1 VVVSADQDRFQFKE
15 DFSMAGPPTVRL
27 PSDPL
32 HPDHE
37 MYQRILAGVQDLQRW
52 TPAQNT
58 NLAAALYAEVRSRQP
73 HMAAQ
78 DIDRIVAG
86 DPDAARPSVFA
97 LPRAGYHTHDPDPA
111 ALRFGASIEAVS
123 QPAQSSLAPF
133 ARETTIGRDGFLTD
147 PGIVRTQ
154 VHKIEH
160 GAMPQVNGI
169 VLHRTESSTAAST
182 LNTWRTRAAGTG
194 AHFLID
200 TDGTIHQTAR
210 VDRQAWHVGAVRSR
224 GEVEGTIT
232 PGDQRELDA
241 ARGGLPE
248 WKGTAVRAVGRVEST
263 RPYPERYPTNGD
275 SVGIEV
281 VGRYNAATQTWDPPT
296 AAQTASIQQLVGT
309 LQNNFGLT
317 DHDVY
322 QHDVISRKT
331 PGEGAGLYVP
341 HAPAPDAPGMS
352 SAGPAR

>member
-1 VVVSADQDRFQFKE
+1 
-15 DFSMAGPPTVRL
+15 MAGSPTVRL

-37 MYQRILAGVQDLQRW
+37 MYQRILEGVQGLQRW
-52 TPAQNT
+52 TPEHNA
-58 NLAAALYAEVRSRQP
+58 NLAAALYADIRSRQP

-78 DIDRIVAG
+78 DIGEVVAG
-86 DPDAARPSVFA
+86 DPNAARPSLFA

-111 ALRFGASIEAVS
+111 ALRFSASIEAAS
-123 QPAQSSLAPF
+123 RPAQTTLAPF
-133 ARETTIGRDGFLTD
+133 GRETTIGQDGFLTD
-147 PGIVRTQ
+147 QGIVRTAIPR
-154 VHKIEH
+154 IEH
-160 GAMPQVNGI
+160 GAMAQVNGI
-169 VLHRTESSTAAST
+169 VLHRTESSTAAGT
-182 LNTWRTRAAGTG
+182 LSTWRDRDAGTG

-200 TDGTIHQTAR
+200 TDGTIHQTVS

-232 PGDQRELDA
+232 PGDQGELDA
-241 ARGGLPE
+241 ARAGRPE
-248 WKGTAVRAVGRVEST
+248 WNARAVRAVAGVEAT

-281 VGRYNAATQTWDPPT
+281 VGRYNAATNTWDPPT
-296 AAQTASIQQLVGT
+296 AAQSASIQRLVGT
-309 LQNNFGLT
+309 LQNNFGLN

-331 PGEGAGLYVP
+331 PGEGAGLYTPAVP
-341 HAPAPDAPGMS
+341 AAPAADAPGVS
-352 SAGPAR
+352 PAGPTR

>member
-1 VVVSADQDRFQFKE
+1 
-15 DFSMAGPPTVRL
+15 MAGSPTVRL

-37 MYQRILAGVQDLQRW
+37 MYQRVLTGVQGLQRW
-52 TPAQNT
+52 TPEQNA
-58 NLAAALYAEVRSRQP
+58 NLAAALYADIRSRQP

-78 DIDRIVAG
+78 DIGQVVAG
-86 DPDAARPSVFA
+86 DPRAPQPSVFA
-97 LPRAGYHTHDPDPA
+97 LPGAGYHTHDADPA
-111 ALRFGASIEAVS
+111 ALRFGVPIAAASR
-123 QPAQSSLAPF
+123 PAHTSLAPF
-133 ARETTIGRDGFLTD
+133 GRDTTIGQDGFLTD
-147 PGIVRTQ
+147 PGIVRTA
-154 VHKIEH
+154 VPRIEH

-169 VLHRTESSTAAST
+169 VLHRTESSTAAGT
-182 LNTWRTRAAGTG
+182 LSTWRTREAGTG

-200 TDGTIHQTAR
+200 TDGTIHQTVS

-241 ARGGLPE
+241 ARGTTPE
-248 WKGTAVRAVGRVEST
+248 WRGTAVRAVSRIEST

-281 VGRYNAATQTWDPPT
+281 VGRYNAATSTWDPPT
-296 AAQTASIQQLVGT
+296 TEQRASIRRLVGT
-309 LQNNFGLT
+309 LQNNFGLN

-331 PGEGAGLYVP
+331 PGAGAGLYTPVVP
-341 HAPAPDAPGMS
+341 PAPAADAAGVSP
-352 SAGPAR
+352 AGPTR

>member
-1 VVVSADQDRFQFKE
+1 ME
-15 DFSMAGPPTVRL
+15 DSQMAGSPIVRF
-27 PSDPL
+27 PDDPL
-32 HPDHE
+32 HHDNE
-37 MYQRILAGVQDLQRW
+37 MYQRILAGVQGLQRW
-52 TPAQNT
+52 TPEHNA
-58 NLAAALYAEVRSRQP
+58 NLAAALYADIRSRQP
-73 HMAAQ
+73 HMTAR
-78 DIDRIVAG
+78 DIDRVVAG
-86 DPDAARPSVFA
+86 DPDAQRPSIFA

-111 ALRFGASIEAVS
+111 ALRFGVPIEAAS
-123 QPAQSSLAPF
+123 RPAQASLAAF
-133 ARETTIGRDGFLTD
+133 GRETTIGQDGFLGD
-147 PGIVRTQ
+147 PGIVRTE
-154 VHKIEH
+154 IPRIGH
-160 GAMPQVNGI
+160 GPMPQVNGI

-182 LNTWRTRAAGTG
+182 LDTWRARAAETG

-200 TDGTIHQTAR
+200 TDGTIHQT
-210 VDRQAWHVGAVRSR
+210 VSVGRQAWHVGAVRSR
-224 GEVEGTIT
+224 GEVEETIT

-241 ARGGLPE
+241 ARGGIPE
-248 WKGTAVRAVGRVEST
+248 WKGTAVRAVSRVEST

-281 VGRYNAATQTWDPPT
+281 AGRYNAATQAWDPPT
-296 AAQTASIQQLVGT
+296 AAQAASIRQLVGT

-341 HAPAPDAPGMS
+341 PAPAADAPGMS